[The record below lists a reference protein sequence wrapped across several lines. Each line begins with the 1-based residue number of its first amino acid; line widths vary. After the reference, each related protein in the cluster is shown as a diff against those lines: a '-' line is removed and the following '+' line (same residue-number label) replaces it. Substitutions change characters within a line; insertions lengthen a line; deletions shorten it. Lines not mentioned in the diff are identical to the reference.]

1 MKRSR
6 KIIAFTGGG
15 SGGHVFPAFGVI
27 DELDAAKVAD
37 YRLVWIGSRRGVEG
51 DMVRHR
57 GIDFFGIS
65 AGKLRR
71 YLSLRNLADAVRFLS
86 GILEAL
92 FLMLRLRPAI
102 LFSKGGFVSV
112 PPVIAAGLLGIPV
125 VSHESDYDPGLATR
139 INLRFARIHC
149 IPYEES
155 RRFYDEGRVRIEVT
169 GNPVRQDILAGDGD
183 RGRRIAGFDR
193 GRAADL
199 PLLLVQGGS
208 LGARQ
213 INDLIADAM
222 PELLERMCVVHQTGD
237 ASWDLSDRLAPELAS
252 RYFHRPFFADEYAHL
267 LAAADMVVSRAGASA
282 LWELGITGKSALF
295 IPLVEGARGD
305 QLRNA
310 RFAEERGAAVLLE
323 KPAAAELSAEI
334 EALMADAPRRMR
346 MGESWATIIHNQGAR
361 NIATLLQSALPPESE
376 VRR

>member
-1 MKRSR
+1 L
-6 KIIAFTGGG
+6 TG
-15 SGGHVFPAFGVI
+15 A
-27 DELDAAKVAD
+27 
-37 YRLVWIGSRRGVEG
+37 RL
-51 DMVRHR
+51 
-57 GIDFFGIS
+57 
-65 AGKLRR
+65 
-71 YLSLRNLADAVRFLS
+71 
-86 GILEAL
+86 
-92 FLMLRLRPAI
+92 
-102 LFSKGGFVSV
+102 
-112 PPVIAAGLLGIPV
+112 
-125 VSHESDYDPGLATR
+125 
-139 INLRFARIHC
+139 
-149 IPYEES
+149 
-155 RRFYDEGRVRIEVT
+155 
-169 GNPVRQDILAGDGD
+169 
-183 RGRRIAGFDR
+183 
-193 GRAADL
+193 ADL